1 MAEQNLENTALDLSS
16 FQEINYDGGPGEK
29 PKPKESGSGSGLAVP
44 TFNKGSFNGLNKD
57 SKKRLSS
64 LAKKVNSD
72 PVAKQR
78 NQEILQNMRYKEQTK
93 KLDRLTED
101 QSQVLQALLKQNN
114 LDPSQAASY
123 SNDSVKEYIDASL
136 KLNYFDSKNEA
147 KQNEKKSLARAEKE
161 EGFFNWENW
170 KANVQYSADWVK
182 EAITPNYKGTIVG
195 KGSGVKKEHYES
207 TKNKMRKFEEP
218 IIAEVHKK
226 QSQNTALIDS
236 KLKQNEQRKSQL
248 IGQAD
253 PSKIQVDTFFYSNL
267 TPEEKAKKDEILKLD
282 IERNRL
288 MKARQSSLN
297 KQEQLEAYLK
307 NDGPGAD
314 LWAGLN
320 NVDYSRIIGTGVDTA
335 VQTYRVKQKQ
345 VKAEA
350 DGPPLSEADQI
361 YLNELAQTDKFNAT
375 TKQTIDRDRFL
386 TRTGEGTG
394 ESGVFMGQILVTAPA
409 GGVAG
414 AAVKSLVSPLAA
426 KVAMSTA
433 IKSAGMVEG
442 RLATKALEQLATK
455 GIGHIEN
462 GMVRSADLFAQGAAM
477 PSTYE
482 NAAKK
487 FIGQTSIV
495 TDKDG
500 NEKLLLTASAKK
512 AFEKQ
517 TKNSL
522 AILNAEEKYLTSKKE
537 LTEAEQDRL
546 SQISL
551 EKNEINENLNS
562 IYQVRTGKDGKD
574 EYYIPDDISGEDALM
589 YGYSETMKELLAE
602 RYVGALGKPIAKLAN
617 RIPGMKGTINSPI
630 GNAVDRFWSRGQNLV
645 NNSKLGLVSSNLAYH
660 TGGSKIFHNLPGEV
674 LEEIAVQLTPTYMED
689 YSKQFEELSNPQFYV
704 DVIAQTLL
712 MGAGFGSVATGKHLG
727 SYTFNKAYRD
737 NIRDIRSTKRELS
750 EIYKNIDK
758 AVTDN
763 DLAVSIGMNTGD
775 TSFNIQDY
783 QAKVAELRNKNEFEE
798 ANRLEQNAYLNL
810 GIKALRTDSL
820 DEYKE
825 KLEAIVSNDNFSDET
840 KQNVSKILLDLPKLE
855 EIRNRHGNRLN
866 YDTIVDKSINNI
878 IYEKSK
884 AEINTKINELRKTG
898 TDILDKV
905 TKFEP
910 GRLDVNID
918 DSIDTVTL
926 DDIQNA
932 DMSQM
937 TREKVSVINGILAEH
952 PELGQLVELNHV
964 SDLYDRLNYENNKEL
979 KYELNPANQA
989 EIRKRHIQ
997 DLAKNLIDTVNEK
1010 NVEEI
1015 KDQLETNGQLNGNT
1029 NSKINQKVEEKVVKD
1044 NSIPIDEINVKEND
1058 TVELDEPGVVDETSK
1073 LPQASKD
1080 SAANEFTK
1088 IVEDNPFD
1096 NALPDFIDEASDR
1109 TYNNMS
1115 DPDSAVKQAND
1126 NDALTLQ
1133 PINLDDSSQ
1142 QKKVIDEYTKVL
1154 NSLNND
1160 INDNLKRNVK
1170 AEEAFGLFAN
1180 TVGLQVAEQHFN
1192 MFKKAFENTEIDPNA
1207 NWNSLYNKYFASLN
1221 KFNFGDTQIVPTPT
1235 TVAEATKSDQQAN
1248 KSIAK
1253 TNTPVAYTQDNTGI
1267 KYLGRKISVAMNKI
1281 PFLGMKYKAVIN
1293 PLDNTVTY
1301 VDDSDGL
1308 NTQGMANLNVILDPD
1323 VLVPGKTFNLQI
1335 PQDWRT
1341 RVISEWNKN
1350 EAGFMVQSN
1359 TTMQEW
1365 MDKNN
1370 IKESSQEWIDRVPMD
1385 LIIDGQNIGY
1395 GVHDTAWWNT
1405 RNVADFKDATIGDE
1419 RITEEQAIQQQRSV
1433 IEQGREMTS
1442 AIRTAV
1448 FNGNTEMV
1456 ITEREEGHTL
1466 TNKNNELRSLQNSNP
1481 DAQISI
1487 GSPSGF
1493 ITNKGDNGNKYFKGQ
1508 IVNEQDIDK
1517 GHAYMISRIG
1527 TTVIND
1533 EVVPTYVAHKV
1544 ITNNDQSALNELA
1557 KSRQRIY
1564 DAANILN
1571 GTGNFKNPTEEQI
1584 VWAKNV
1590 KDQVRAMTG
1599 ISIDNVSV
1607 SGNTIQYTGLGELKQ
1622 LYPLTLTQYINDI
1635 LNTPNLYTKK
1645 QFDWAK
1651 KAKSNNST
1659 QLMLLIQMRNIEKQ
1673 KLPIV
1678 HEDGSVTNY
1687 KSNAGEGYKAMLMDN
1702 LYTQKK
1708 FHTITDNNG
1717 NEKRVLDIQ
1726 PRIKFDLK
1734 NKNATVAK
1742 SASAPLTQT
1751 AEPVVNEVQEQNPTP
1766 TNNVVEVTDLN
1777 TEINNLLNLSNESNI
1792 TPQKLLSLLEQNN
1805 LLIKEC

>member
-16 FQEINYDGGPGEK
+16 FQEINYNGGPGEK
-29 PKPKESGSGSGLAVP
+29 PKPKESGSGSGLITP
-44 TFNKGSFNGLNKD
+44 KFNKGGSNGLDKNNRKI
-57 SKKRLSS
+57 LSS

-78 NQEILQNMRYKEQTK
+78 NQEILQNMQYKEQTK

-123 SNDSVKEYIDASL
+123 SNDAVKEYIDTSL

-147 KQNEKKSLARAEKE
+147 KQNEKKSLARAERE

-182 EAITPNYKGTIVG
+182 EAITPNYKGTILG
-195 KGSGVKKEHYES
+195 EGSGVKKEHYES
-207 TKNKMRKFEEP
+207 TRNKMRKFEEP

-226 QSQNTALIDS
+226 QSQNTSLIDS

-297 KQEQLEAYLK
+297 KQEQLESYLQNK
-307 NDGPGAD
+307 NS
-314 LWAGLN
+314 LWDGLN

-345 VKAEA
+345 AKAEA
-350 DGPPLSEADQI
+350 GGPPLSEADQI

-394 ESGVFMGQILVTAPA
+394 ESGVFMGQMVVTAPA

-455 GIGHIEN
+455 GVGHIEN
-462 GMVRSADLFAQGAAM
+462 GIVRSADLFAQGAAM

-495 TDKDG
+495 TDEDG

-617 RIPGMKGTINSPI
+617 RIPGMKGTVNSPI

-645 NNSKLGLVSSNLAYH
+645 NNSKLGLLSSNLAYH

-689 YSKQFEELSNPQFYV
+689 YSKQLEELSNPQFYA

-737 NIRDIRSTKRELS
+737 NIKDIRSTKRELS

-763 DLAVSIGMNTGD
+763 DLAISIGMNTGD

-783 QAKVAELRNKNEFEE
+783 QAKVAELRNKNEFAE

-825 KLEAIVSNDNFSDET
+825 KLEAIVSNNSFSDET

-855 EIRNRHGNRLN
+855 EIKNKYGDRIN
-866 YDTIVDKSINNI
+866 YDSIVDKSINNI

-905 TKFEP
+905 TRFEP

-937 TREKVSVINGILAEH
+937 TKEKVNVINGILAEH

-964 SDLYDRLNYENNKEL
+964 SDVYDRLNYENNKEL
-979 KYELNPANQA
+979 KYELNPTNQL
-989 EIRKRHIQ
+989 EIKRRQLQ
-997 DLAKNLIDTVNEK
+997 DLVKDLIDTANKDNAER
-1010 NVEEI
+1010 I

-1044 NSIPIDEINVKEND
+1044 NSIPIDEVNVEEAD
-1058 TVELDEPGVVDETSK
+1058 TVELDEPGMVDETSE
-1073 LPQASKD
+1073 LPEATKD
-1080 SAANEFTK
+1080 SAANEFTR

-1096 NALPDFIDEASDR
+1096 LAPPDFES
-1109 TYNNMS
+1109 
-1115 DPDSAVKQAND
+1115 PDSAVKQAND

-1207 NWNSLYNKYFASLN
+1207 NWNSLYNKYFASLS

-1235 TVAEATKSDQQAN
+1235 TVTEATKNDQQAN

-1301 VDDSDGL
+1301 VDNSDDL

-1335 PQDWRT
+1335 PEDWRT
-1341 RVISEWNKN
+1341 RIISEWNKN

-1370 IKESSQEWIDRVPMD
+1370 IKEGSQEWIDRVPMD
-1385 LIIDGQNIGY
+1385 LILDGQNIGY

-1419 RITEEQAIQQQRSV
+1419 KLTEEQAIQQQRSV

-1442 AIRTAV
+1442 AIRTAI

-1466 TNKNNELRSLQNSNP
+1466 TNKNNELRSLQHSNP
-1481 DAQISI
+1481 DTQISI

-1493 ITNKGDNGNKYFKGQ
+1493 IINKGDNGNKYFKGQ
-1508 IVNEQDIDK
+1508 IVNEQDVEK

-1527 TTVIND
+1527 TTVVND

-1544 ITNNDQSALNELA
+1544 ITNHDQATLNELV
-1557 KSRQRIY
+1557 KSRQRMY

-1571 GTGNFKNPTEEQI
+1571 GTGNFKSPTEEQI
-1584 VWAKNV
+1584 VWAKSV
-1590 KDQVRAMTG
+1590 KDQVRVMTG
-1599 ISIDNVSV
+1599 VSIDNISV

-1622 LYPLTLTQYINDI
+1622 LYPLQV
-1635 LNTPNLYTKK
+1635 K
-1645 QFDWAK
+1645 
-1651 KAKSNNST
+1651 NNGG
-1659 QLMLLIQMRNIEKQ
+1659 LMLLPQVNNIDKQ

-1708 FHTITDNNG
+1708 FHTITDANG
-1717 NEKRVLDIQ
+1717 NEKRILDIQ

-1734 NKNATVAK
+1734 DKNVTVIK
-1742 SASAPLTQT
+1742 SSPAPLTQT
-1751 AEPVVNEVQEQNPTP
+1751 VEPVVNEVQEQNPTP
-1766 TNNVVEVTDLN
+1766 TNNVIEVTDLN